1 MNLNLARHLVGSS
14 ALAAAVAFAAVQ
26 AFAQDKT
33 IELVS
38 GTVTGSW
45 FSHMVAL
52 GETVFK
58 PAGFEYNNLPGGGT
72 SNVMALSTG
81 QADAG
86 FTMPLVLSM
95 AAAGLEPFSEKIDNV
110 SVLAALYPDPWEL
123 IVPAESDIQSY
134 ADLRGKTIVG
144 APPGQLAAVALDD
157 LLATFEITG
166 EVTIRQASQSE
177 GVALVQDRHA
187 EAFGWIAPTPISHIQ
202 ELALNRD
209 LRWLNL
215 TEEDLGKLNTVRA
228 GYIPHVI
235 PAGTYPGQDEDVHTI
250 QTPVVLAVRND
261 LPEETAYAMTKALVE
276 GIEALRNSGPSAL
289 KEVQPA
295 ELAKVGDNPMH
306 PGAARY
312 YREMGFIE

>member
-1 MNLNLARHLVGSS
+1 MNLARRLVGAS
-14 ALAAAVAFAAVQ
+14 ALAAAVALSAGQAA
-26 AFAQDKT
+26 AQDKSL
-33 IELVS
+33 ELVS

-58 PAGFEYNNLPGGGT
+58 PAGFGYNNSPGGGT

-81 QADAG
+81 KADAG

-123 IVPAESDIQSY
+123 IVPADSDITSY
-134 ADLRGKTIVG
+134 TDLKGKTIVG
-144 APPGQLAAVALDD
+144 APPGQLSAVALAD
-157 LLATFEITG
+157 LLETFEMTG
-166 EVTIRQASQSE
+166 EVNIRQASQSE
-177 GVALVQDRHA
+177 GVALVQDRHVD
-187 EAFGWIAPTPISHIQ
+187 AFGWIAPTPISHIQ
-202 ELALNRD
+202 ELALTRP

-215 TEEDLGKLNTVRA
+215 SEEDLAKLNEVRP

-235 PAGTYPGQDEDVHTI
+235 PAGTYPGQDEDIHTI

-261 LPEETAYAMTKALVE
+261 LPEETAYEMTKALVE

-289 KEVQPA
+289 KSVQPA
-295 ELAKVGDNPMH
+295 DLAKVGDNPLH
-306 PGAARY
+306 PGAAKY
-312 YREMGFIE
+312 YREKGFIN